1 MSGPKAPDAHA
12 PELIP
17 QAHGGALMPAWPKST
32 SGNAVG
38 WRRAKALAFNAM
50 KDGTE
55 DGVRKLMELVRS
67 DDDRVAMVAVKE
79 LLDRTLGK
87 PTDLPQ
93 VNDDALPPIDLSALS
108 DEDRGELA
116 AAMAVIR
123 RLTNIGRVIE
133 GGLE

>member
-1 MSGPKAPDAHA
+1 MSGPTNPDARV

-17 QAHGGALMPAWPKST
+17 QAHGGALMPAWPK
-32 SGNAVG
+32 GNAAGG
-38 WRRAKALAFNAM
+38 WRRAKRLALAAM

-123 RLTNIGRVIE
+123 RLTNVGRVIDGE
-133 GGLE
+133 AE